1 MEIIK
6 KMEITKGQRP
16 ILFFLGSWI
25 FLNIFMNV
33 TYPAPLVSPLHVLL
47 PSLEVWAV
55 LLFLSLLAGFAI
67 PLKLPIYI
75 LLIMLFIILRLF
87 RFGDVLMPLYFNR
100 PFNLYVDT
108 GYLPD
113 LLRLL
118 YSTLSLPMLVFWG
131 FLLLMLMVLSIWGIY
146 ISLRH
151 IYACFLTTR
160 LRYGFWMI
168 TIGYSLL
175 VGSYLGGNY
184 PAVLPPPG
192 SSIVQRF
199 VAEAK
204 FISNIRQVKSE
215 GLSAVQMS
223 ATQVPIFKTPFK
235 NLRNTD
241 VHLFLIES
249 YGYTL
254 FTNAQHIEGFT
265 QIAESFTGVLQ
276 KSGFQ
281 MVSHGLHSPT
291 FGGAS
296 WLAFGTLESGVWV
309 ANQIQYN
316 FLLNSEVKPLASYFD
331 QAGYRT
337 VSVMPGTTLPWPE
350 GKYFSYDKS
359 YYAKDFA
366 YRGPAFGWSPMS
378 DQFVLDSI
386 YRREILQR
394 QQPLFVRYV
403 LISSHA
409 PFHNQPMYIDNWE
422 AIGDGTVYNQVDPI
436 TFPVHWPDLTNA
448 AEAYLRSIDYE
459 FKVLGE
465 YISRYL
471 SEDSL
476 VIIMGDHQPNAQ
488 ITGENASWLVPVH
501 ILSRNHSLLEP
512 FRKQGYKE
520 GMIPQN
526 PPVYRR
532 MDTFMSDFLSA
543 YSR

>member
-1 MEIIK
+1 M
-6 KMEITKGQRP
+6 
-16 ILFFLGSWI
+16 
-25 FLNIFMNV
+25 V
-33 TYPAPLVSPLHVLL
+33 APLHILL

-55 LLFLSLLAGFAI
+55 LLFISLLAVYSIPFTFHIYI
-67 PLKLPIYI
+67 PLII
-75 LLIMLFIILRLF
+75 LFIVLRVF

-118 YSTLSLPMLVFWG
+118 YHSLSPLMLVFWG
-131 FLLLMLMVLSIWGIY
+131 CGLLMLLIFSIWGINA
-146 ISLRH
+146 SLRH
-151 IYACFLTTR
+151 IYACFAATR
-160 LRYGFWMI
+160 IRYVFWAV
-168 TIGYSLL
+168 TAGQVLL
-175 VGSYLGGNY
+175 VSSYLSSNY
-184 PAVLPPPG
+184 PAGLFLPAT
-192 SSIVQRF
+192 SITQRLL
-199 VAEAK
+199 AEAK
-204 FISNIRQVKSE
+204 FISNIRQVKSDE
-215 GLSAVQMS
+215 LSAVQMS
-223 ATQVPIFKTPFK
+223 ATKVLRFETPLK
-235 NLRNTD
+235 NLGNID

-254 FTNAQHIEGFT
+254 FTNPQHSKGFAQTAERFSADLRKTGFH
-265 QIAESFTGVLQ
+265 
-276 KSGFQ
+276 
-281 MVSHGLHSPT
+281 MVSHCLRSPT

-296 WLAFGTLESGVWV
+296 WLAFGTLESGVWA

-316 FLLNSEVKPLASYFD
+316 FLLHSEVRPLASYFN

-350 GKYFSYDKS
+350 GEFFSYVKS

-366 YRGPAFGWSPMS
+366 YRGPTFGWSPMS
-378 DQFVLDSI
+378 DQFVLDSL
-386 YRREILQR
+386 YRKEILQR
-394 QQPLFVRYV
+394 EQPLFVRYV

-409 PFHNQPMYIDNWE
+409 PFHNQPVYIDDWE
-422 AIGDGTVYNQVDPI
+422 AIGDGTVYHQVDPV
-436 TFPVHWPDLTNA
+436 TFPINWPDLTNA

-471 SEDSL
+471 QEDSL

-501 ILSRNHSLLEP
+501 IISRDHRLLEP
-512 FRKQGYKE
+512 FKRLGYEE
-520 GMIPQN
+520 GM
-526 PPVYRR
+526 PPHKPPAYRR
-532 MDTFMSDFLSA
+532 MDTFMFDFLSV